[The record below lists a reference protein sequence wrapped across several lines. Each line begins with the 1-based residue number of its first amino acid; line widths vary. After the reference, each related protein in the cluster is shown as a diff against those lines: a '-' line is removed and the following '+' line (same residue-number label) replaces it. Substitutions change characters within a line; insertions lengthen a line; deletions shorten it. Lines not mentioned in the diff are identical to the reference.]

1 MTGREN
7 IHSNSTK
14 TGGNL
19 RARDALVSMGQ
30 SLALCMG
37 FPI

>member
-7 IHSNSTK
+7 IHSNAMK

-19 RARDALVSMGQ
+19 RARAALVSMGQ
-30 SLALCMG
+30 SLALCRG